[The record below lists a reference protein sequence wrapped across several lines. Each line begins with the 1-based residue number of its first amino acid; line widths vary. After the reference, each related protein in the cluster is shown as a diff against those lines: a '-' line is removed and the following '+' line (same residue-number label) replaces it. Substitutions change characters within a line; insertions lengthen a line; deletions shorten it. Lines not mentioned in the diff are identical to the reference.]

1 MNNNQITKNQLLSR
15 IKKTKK
21 AKMKFLRKLTDKLR
35 GTASLNQ
42 SADNSYKDP
51 KIIYVSM
58 PTPLLRAGEELM
70 KKVYE
75 DNQ

>member
-1 MNNNQITKNQLLSR
+1 
-15 IKKTKK
+15 
-21 AKMKFLRKLTDKLR
+21 MKFLRKLTDKLR